1 VIKTGIPQVK
11 IMNPK
16 LVLEESRYYHIYNR
30 GNNRCKL
37 FYEERNYDYF
47 LRLYVKYINLVAETY
62 AWVLMGNHFHFLI
75 KIKSDLNID
84 GKKQFSHLFN
94 AYAQAINKS
103 AGRTGALFEHP
114 FERKEVTSDEYLREL
129 IVYIHRNP
137 QKHRFANYF
146 KDYPWSS
153 FHSIVSVKSGIFQYE
168 KVIGLYGGLD
178 NFIKA
183 HEEKDE
189 RNDVNWLIE

>member
-1 VIKTGIPQVK
+1 
-11 IMNPK
+11 MNPK
-16 LVLEESRYYHIYNR
+16 LVLQEGRYYHVYNR

-37 FYEERNYDYF
+37 LYEDRNYDYF
-47 LRLYVKYINLVAETY
+47 LRLYVKYISLVAETY
-62 AWVLMGNHFHFLI
+62 AWVLMGNHFHLLI
-75 KIKSDLNID
+75 KVKSDLNID
-84 GKKQFSHLFN
+84 GKKLDPSRQFSHLFN

-137 QKHRFANYF
+137 QKHRFAEYF

-153 FHSIVSVKSGIFQYE
+153 FNSIVSVKPGILQYE
-168 KVIGLYGGLD
+168 EVIRLYGGLD
-178 NFIKA
+178 GFIKA
-183 HEEKDE
+183 HEEKGE

>member
-1 VIKTGIPQVK
+1 
-11 IMNPK
+11 MNPK
-16 LVLEESRYYHIYNR
+16 LVLEEGRYYHVYNR

-37 FYEERNYDYF
+37 FYEDRNYDYF
-47 LRLYVKYINLVAETY
+47 LRLYEKYISLIAETY

-75 KIKSDLNID
+75 KVKNDLNSN
-84 GKKQFSHLFN
+84 GKKLDPSRQFAHLFN

-103 AGRTGALFEHP
+103 IGRTGTLFEHT

-137 QKHRFANYF
+137 QKHRFAGYF

-153 FHSIVSVKSGIFQYE
+153 FNSIVSVKSGILQYE
-168 KVIGLYGGLD
+168 EVIRLYGGVD

-183 HEEKDE
+183 HEEKGE
-189 RNDVNWLIE
+189 RNDGSWLIE